1 MLATKLFPLLAKP
14 EVQELILLSGKPPC
28 AVVNGSYRRLSAQ
41 VLQDEDIMAVVMAAR
56 GQEYAAQLADGAQWD
71 FTVQGVGKVTA
82 AARYDG
88 PLLRMSLRLAAQ
100 DAAQQQPK
108 RAARSGESSGSTR
121 AAAPDDTVR
130 TRGSAS
136 SQRTPAQDSSGLEL
150 ESVSPKPR
158 GKGVKP
164 AVQQYEPYDPT
175 LRGEARQ
182 EVPAYAPAHDRFA
195 PISEAD
201 ALAPPAPSSRQEPQA
216 RFGPHSQ
223 PDALAPSAR
232 QDKAPAQLQLDAP
245 SMQRERFAPL
255 SQTDALAA
263 TIRHEAPDLSVR
275 EQPAPARAAA
285 PRNATTGDALD
296 VLFRR
301 ARDMHASDLH
311 VLADR
316 PATLR
321 IAGDLV
327 PQPEQ
332 FDPNTL
338 EQLLLP
344 RVPERV
350 RAILER
356 DGSCDFAFDHPD
368 CGRFRANV
376 GRQRTGL
383 KLTARPIGR
392 ELPTLEGL
400 GLPES
405 ITHALEHHQG
415 LIVIT
420 GPTGHGKTTT
430 LAALVNILNHETA
443 HHVITVEDPIEYSH
457 PIAKAVI
464 SQREVGTHTKTFA
477 AALKGSLRED
487 PDVIVVGELRD
498 TETVRM
504 ALSASETGHLVIST
518 MNTPSAAKAI
528 ERLIDLFPPGDQ
540 PQVRMTLAGGL
551 RLIISQRLVPSADR
565 KQLVAAAEL
574 LPGSTPLWALIR
586 ENRTYQ
592 IASLQQRGKSIG
604 IIRLDDSLADLVRS
618 GKTTMEIARE
628 YCDSPELLATLVQG
642 RPQVAR
648 PDGAAPA
655 TPENQNDPETLQKR
669 GVELGKQVL
678 SRAGKLFGGENK

>member
-1 MLATKLFPLLAKP
+1 MLANKLFPLLAKP
-14 EVQELILLSGKPPC
+14 EVQEVILLSGKPPC
-28 AVVNGSYRRLSAQ
+28 AVVNGTYRRLSAQ
-41 VLQDEDIMAVVMAAR
+41 VLEDEDIMAVVMAAR

-71 FTVQGVGKVTA
+71 VTVQGVGKIAVT
-82 AARYDG
+82 ARYDG
-88 PLLRMSLRLAAQ
+88 PLLRMSLRLATARSAQ
-100 DAAQQQPK
+100 DMPAQD
-108 RAARSGESSGSTR
+108 RAPAPRRPDPRSADSSSSQFSEQRGAPPRRSG
-121 AAAPDDTVR
+121 
-130 TRGSAS
+130 S
-136 SQRTPAQDSSGLEL
+136 SQRIAAQSGDALEL
-150 ESVSPKPR
+150 ESVSPAAR
-158 GKGVKP
+158 NKP
-164 AVQQYEPYDPT
+164 ARYEAHEPAQHNEVFADDGP
-175 LRGEARQ
+175 LEAR
-182 EVPAYAPAHDRFA
+182 APK
-195 PISEAD
+195 P
-201 ALAPPAPSSRQEPQA
+201 
-216 RFGPHSQ
+216 FGPRSQ
-223 PDALAPSAR
+223 PDALAPAQGHAALDLLAR
-232 QDKAPAQLQLDAP
+232 SEPLPEPEPDLPPSPVARAPA
-245 SMQRERFAPL
+245 
-255 SQTDALAA
+255 
-263 TIRHEAPDLSVR
+263 
-275 EQPAPARAAA
+275 
-285 PRNATTGDALD
+285 PRKGHHHTTPGDALD
-296 VLFRR
+296 VLFSR
-301 ARDMHASDLH
+301 ARELHASDLH

-350 RAILER
+350 RAVLER
-356 DGSCDFAFDHPD
+356 DGSCDFSFVHPD
-368 CGRFRANV
+368 HGRFRANV

-383 KLTARPIGR
+383 KLTARPIGMTIPSLA
-392 ELPTLEGL
+392 EL

-405 ITHALEHHQG
+405 IAGALDHHQG

-430 LAALVNILNHETA
+430 LASLVAILNRETSR
-443 HHVITVEDPIEYSH
+443 HVITVEDPIEYTH
-457 PIAKAVI
+457 EIARAVV
-464 SQREVGTHTKTFA
+464 SQREVGTHTKSFG

-565 KQLVAAAEL
+565 KQLVAAAEV
-574 LPGSTPLWALIR
+574 LPGSTPLWSLIR
-586 ENRTYQ
+586 ENRTFQ
-592 IASLQQRGKSIG
+592 IASLQQRGRSIG
-604 IIRLDDSLADLVRS
+604 IIRLDDSLAELVRN

-628 YCDSPELLATLVQG
+628 YCDSAELLATLVQG
-642 RPQVAR
+642 RPQAAR
-648 PDGAAPA
+648 ADAAPA
-655 TPENQNDPETLQKR
+655 PENQNDETLQKR

-678 SRAGKLFGGENK
+678 SRAGKLFGGEK

>member
-14 EVQELILLSGKPPC
+14 EVQELILLTGKPPC
-28 AVVNGSYRRLSAQ
+28 AVVNGTYRRLSAQ
-41 VLQDEDIMAVVMAAR
+41 VLEDQDIMAVIMAAR

-71 FTVQGVGKVTA
+71 CVLQGVGKVTV

-88 PLLRMSLRLAAQ
+88 PLLRMSLKLA
-100 DAAQQQPK
+100 
-108 RAARSGESSGSTR
+108 AARSAQDIPAQAKP
-121 AAAPDDTVR
+121 AAAPPEAARRPARPAPRSSESSQSMRAVVPR
-130 TRGSAS
+130 SSAS
-136 SQRTPAQDSSGLEL
+136 SQQIAAHGGVPALEL
-150 ESVSPKPR
+150 ESVAPVGRRPA
-158 GKGVKP
+158 GKTARAEPHDP
-164 AVQQYEPYDPT
+164 ALRHEPF
-175 LRGEARQ
+175 AKQ
-182 EVPAYAPAHDRFA
+182 EAHDR
-195 PISEAD
+195 
-201 ALAPPAPSSRQEPQA
+201 PSP
-216 RFGPHSQ
+216 FGPRSQ
-223 PDALAPSAR
+223 PDALEPT
-232 QDKAPAQLQLDAP
+232 
-245 SMQRERFAPL
+245 E
-255 SQTDALAA
+255 
-263 TIRHEAPDLSVR
+263 RHEAPELL
-275 EQPAPARAAA
+275 ARGVKLPAA
-285 PRNATTGDALD
+285 PPEPELELAPPVSAPKAVRHHATPTDALE
-296 VLFRR
+296 VLFSR
-301 ARDMHASDLH
+301 ARELHASDLH

-350 RAILER
+350 RAVLER
-356 DGSCDFAFDHPD
+356 DGSCDFALEHPEF
-368 CGRFRANV
+368 GRFRANV

-383 KLTARPIGR
+383 KLTARPIG
-392 ELPTLEGL
+392 EHIPSLAEL

-405 ITHALEHHQG
+405 IASALDHHQG

-430 LAALVNILNHETA
+430 LASLVAILNRETS
-443 HHVITVEDPIEYSH
+443 HHVITVEDPIEYTH
-457 PIAKAVI
+457 GTARAVI
-464 SQREVGTHTKTFA
+464 SQREVGTHTKTFS

-565 KQLVAAAEL
+565 KQLVAAAEV
-574 LPGSTPLWALIR
+574 LPGSTPLWSLIR
-586 ENRTYQ
+586 ENRTFQ

-604 IIRLDDSLADLVRS
+604 ITRLDDSLADLVRS

-628 YCDSPELLATLVQG
+628 YADSTELLATLVQG
-642 RPQVAR
+642 GQGRAQPVRAE
-648 PDGAAPA
+648 AAA
-655 TPENQNDPETLQKR
+655 QTPENQNDPETLQKR

-678 SRAGKLFGGENK
+678 SRAGKLFGGEK

>member
-1 MLATKLFPLLAKP
+1 MLANKLFPLLAKP

-28 AVVNGSYRRLSAQ
+28 AVVNGTYRRLSAQ
-41 VLQDEDIMAVVMAAR
+41 VLEDQDIMAVIMAAR
-56 GQEYAAQLADGAQWD
+56 GQEHAAGLADGAQWD
-71 FTVQGVGKVTA
+71 FVLQGVGKVA
-82 AARYDG
+82 VAARYDG
-88 PLLRMSLRLAAQ
+88 PLLRMSLRLATAGSAQ
-100 DAAQQQPK
+100 DTPAQAKSAAPRVAAEPAEAPRRPARPDPRSAESSSSLRAAADQTEA
-108 RAARSGESSGSTR
+108 RAARPRSSGSSQQIAAQGG
-121 AAAPDDTVR
+121 AAALE
-130 TRGSAS
+130 
-136 SQRTPAQDSSGLEL
+136 LEL
-150 ESVSPKPR
+150 ESVPPAGQKRPAPNIPR
-158 GKGVKP
+158 
-164 AVQQYEPYDPT
+164 YEPHDPS
-175 LRGEARQ
+175 LARQ
-182 EVPAYAPAHDRFA
+182 EALEK
-195 PISEAD
+195 PIA
-201 ALAPPAPSSRQEPQA
+201 
-216 RFGPHSQ
+216 FGPRSQ
-223 PDALAPSAR
+223 PDALAPT
-232 QDKAPAQLQLDAP
+232 
-245 SMQRERFAPL
+245 E
-255 SQTDALAA
+255 
-263 TIRHEAPDLSVR
+263 RHEAPDLLARGIEPSSSAPVSAGRRR
-275 EQPAPARAAA
+275 ELEPAPVAVAPKVPVAAA
-285 PRNATTGDALD
+285 KHHHATPADALD
-296 VLFRR
+296 VLFSR
-301 ARDMHASDLH
+301 ARELHASDLH

-350 RAILER
+350 RAALER
-356 DGSCDFAFDHPD
+356 DGSCDFALVHPEF
-368 CGRFRANV
+368 GRFRANV

-383 KLTARPIGR
+383 KLTARPIGGSIASLG
-392 ELPTLEGL
+392 EL

-405 ITHALEHHQG
+405 IASALDHHQG

-430 LAALVNILNHETA
+430 LAALVAILNRETS
-443 HHVITVEDPIEYSH
+443 HHVITVEDPIEYTHGASR
-457 PIAKAVI
+457 AVI
-464 SQREVGTHTKTFA
+464 SQREVGTHTKSFA

-565 KQLVAAAEL
+565 KQLVAAAEV
-574 LPGSTPLWALIR
+574 LPGSTPLWSLIR
-586 ENRTYQ
+586 ENRTFQ

-604 IIRLDDSLADLVRS
+604 ITRLDDSLADLVRS

-628 YCDSPELLATLVQG
+628 YADSADQLATLVQG
-642 RPQVAR
+642 RAQPVRAE
-648 PDGAAPA
+648 APA
-655 TPENQNDPETLQKR
+655 TPDNQNDPESLQKR

-678 SRAGKLFGGENK
+678 SRAGKLFGSEK

>member
-1 MLATKLFPLLAKP
+1 MLAHKLFPLLAKP
-14 EVQELILLSGKPPC
+14 EVQELILLTGKPPC
-28 AVVNGSYRRLSAQ
+28 AVVNGTYRRLSAQ
-41 VLQDEDIMAVVMAAR
+41 ILQDEDIMAVIMAAR
-56 GQEYAAQLADGAQWD
+56 GQEHAAALADGAQWD
-71 FTVQGVGKVTA
+71 FEAQGVGAVTV

-88 PLLRMSLRLAAQ
+88 PLIRVSLRLAMAHSAQ
-100 DAAQQQPK
+100 DSPAQ
-108 RAARSGESSGSTR
+108 GR
-121 AAAPDDTVR
+121 AAAQRVAAEPAEPARRPARPDPR
-130 TRGSAS
+130 SSESSS
-136 SQRTPAQDSSGLEL
+136 SQRALDADERMARPRNSGSSQQIAAQGGGPPALEL
-150 ESVSPKPR
+150 ESVA
-158 GKGVKP
+158 P
-164 AVQQYEPYDPT
+164 AARQRPAPQKVARYEPHEPPPRLDP
-175 LRGEARQ
+175 
-182 EVPAYAPAHDRFA
+182 FA
-195 PISEAD
+195 KEG
-201 ALAPPAPSSRQEPQA
+201 
-216 RFGPHSQ
+216 FGPRSQ
-223 PDALAPSAR
+223 PDALAPT
-232 QDKAPAQLQLDAP
+232 
-245 SMQRERFAPL
+245 E
-255 SQTDALAA
+255 
-263 TIRHEAPDLSVR
+263 RHEASELLARGIDPTGGHRADDAHGEPELELSPIA
-275 EQPAPARAAA
+275 PAPVTKARHH
-285 PRNATTGDALD
+285 ATPADALE
-296 VLFRR
+296 VLFSR
-301 ARDMHASDLH
+301 ARELNASDLH

-344 RVPERV
+344 RVPERM
-350 RAILER
+350 RAVLER
-356 DGSCDFAFDHPD
+356 DGSVDFALAHPEF
-368 CGRFRANV
+368 GRFRANV

-383 KLTARPIGR
+383 KLTARPIG
-392 ELPTLEGL
+392 ETIPSLAEL

-405 ITHALEHHQG
+405 ITGALEHHQG

-430 LAALVNILNHETA
+430 LAALVAILNRETS
-443 HHVITVEDPIEYSH
+443 HHVITVEDPIEYTH
-457 PIAKAVI
+457 GTARAVV
-464 SQREVGTHTKTFA
+464 SQREVGTHTKSFS

-565 KQLVAAAEL
+565 KQLVAAAEV
-574 LPGSTPLWALIR
+574 LPGSTPLWSLIR
-586 ENRTYQ
+586 ENRTFQ

-604 IIRLDDSLADLVRS
+604 ITRLDDSLADLVRS

-628 YCDSPELLATLVQG
+628 YADSTELLATLVQG
-642 RPQVAR
+642 RAQPVRA
-648 PDGAAPA
+648 DAAA
-655 TPENQNDPETLQKR
+655 QTAENQNDPESLQKR

-678 SRAGKLFGGENK
+678 SRAGKLFGGEK